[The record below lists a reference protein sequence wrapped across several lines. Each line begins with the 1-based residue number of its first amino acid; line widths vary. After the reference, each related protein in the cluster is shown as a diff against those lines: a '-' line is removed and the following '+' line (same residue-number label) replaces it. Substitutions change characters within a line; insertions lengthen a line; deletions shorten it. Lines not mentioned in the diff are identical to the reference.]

1 MILARLL
8 AFSREN
14 QHISYTALGCF
25 LGRFH
30 LPLDAPLAFSPAF
43 FSEHWPY
50 PLEMSQWV
58 LPSHKSISLSPG
70 QMSWFPHTL
79 PVPLAG
85 ATTLGCKGWAR
96 QQGDACTDPAP
107 LLRPFSIAHI
117 APSAIGCMQVE
128 IFHFQVVLL
137 NEAPRY
143 RLRIGGA
150 GRYLQGFTWCLGEES
165 PEKPSWFPKTHTWTM
180 TGTSPQPP
188 AAQTAKV
195 LSPPAL
201 VSPCLPQGP
210 QKVLLFQPPERP
222 GFFWATDTATNLPVW
237 WQVRDCP
244 PTPLYIFFSPNLICC
259 CFIKYWILVY
269 IKVNNVI
276 TQILIL

>member
-1 MILARLL
+1 MLHSHFLQPSSQSTDLTHLKWVQSSLL
-8 AFSREN
+8 SQNTSTSFSSSQMSRSPPPPTHTHPACPPCWGN
-14 QHISYTALGCF
+14 HTWP
-25 LGRFH
+25 
-30 LPLDAPLAFSPAF
+30 PLD
-43 FSEHWPY
+43 
-50 PLEMSQWV
+50 
-58 LPSHKSISLSPG
+58 
-70 QMSWFPHTL
+70 
-79 PVPLAG
+79 
-85 ATTLGCKGWAR
+85 GCKKWAN
-96 QQGDACTDPAP
+96 QQGVACPDPAP

-117 APSAIGCMQVE
+117 APLAIGCVQVE
-128 IFHFQVVLL
+128 IFPFQVVLP

-222 GFFWATDTATNLPVW
+222 GFFWATDTATDLPVW

-244 PTPLYIFFSPNLICC
+244 PTPLIFSSPL
-259 CFIKYWILVY
+259 
-269 IKVNNVI
+269 
-276 TQILIL
+276 T